1 MGKFLSTV
9 SEELT
14 LYARQN
20 AWLDATPKPPEKA
33 KGNQHADQPTRRE
46 QYEAKGLDAPLPDLA
61 AAEYLWA
68 FLGSMGVTE
77 PGPHGPVPLAW
88 TTLEGWQRCNGLRLR
103 AWECRAI
110 RAGSS
115 AYVGEYFAAQDPA
128 RTAPWLNQESID
140 RDRVADGIRGIF
152 GGRAAKRDNPERG

>member
-1 MGKFLSTV
+1 MGKFLTTV
-9 SEELT
+9 SNELT

-20 AWLDATPKPPEKA
+20 AWLDAPPKPLENA
-33 KGNQHADQPTRRE
+33 KGKKNADQPTRRE
-46 QYEAKGLDAPLPDLA
+46 QYESKAVDAPLPELG

-77 PGPHGPVPLAW
+77 PGAHGPVPLAW
-88 TTLEGWQRCNGLRLR
+88 TTLECWQRCNGLRLR

-128 RTAPWLNQESID
+128 RAAPWLSQEGID
-140 RDRVADGIRGIF
+140 RDRVADSIRGIF
-152 GGRAAKRDNPERG
+152 GARAAKRDKPARG